1 MGLGNRAVTP
11 DLIGPLAAEHVL
23 VTRYLVEHLAEH
35 FGHLRAVAAVSPGV
49 LASTGIESAAVAT
62 ALGPAAEAV
71 LCGGDRRLGIPGD

>member
-35 FGHLRAVAAVSPGV
+35 FGHLRAVAAVSPV
-49 LASTGIESAAVAT
+49 CWPPQ
-62 ALGPAAEAV
+62 ALRAPQ
-71 LCGGDRRLGIPGD
+71 